1 MKHSS
6 VTLSQ
11 LYEYYEVAALVEG
24 ATKKKCRSAFKQ
36 LKATFRDIQAS
47 SLTVPMIGQY
57 QMHMKEAGLAVATVR
72 SYFAAASEVYSWGA
86 ENGLLAENPFA
97 AAKKMRAVRR
107 EVQILTADELE
118 DFLKAA
124 AEKDRRDPTA
134 KLRWYLLI
142 EIGSTSGLRAG
153 ELQNQRWEDIDLEA
167 GVIRVRYRPDLFGQ
181 HWQWGSKGKTDR
193 DVPLSQAAMDG
204 LHRLRE
210 IAPWRYPFLKRVTC
224 ERLLKRV
231 GSIPEATRKQPYT
244 NFYRELRQIKALA
257 DLRRKA
263 RGLPPIKNG
272 GLHILR
278 KTAITGWVRHGAT
291 MPDIQDVAGHRS
303 FQTTRDAYI
312 AVLRSEAV
320 EKTNSLIMNRSCYFV
335 LGP

>member
-1 MKHSS
+1 MLKHSS
-6 VTLSQ
+6 VTFSQ

-36 LKATFRDIQAS
+36 LKAAVGDIQAA
-47 SLTVPMIGQY
+47 SLTVPLIGQY
-57 QMHMKEAGLAVATVR
+57 QLHMKEGDLSVATIR
-72 SYFAAASEVYSWGA
+72 SYFAASSQVYSWGV

-97 AAKKMRAVRR
+97 AAKKMRPVKR
-107 EVQILTADELE
+107 EVQILTDDEVE
-118 DFLKAA
+118 DFCKAA
-124 AEKDRRDPTA
+124 AEKDRQDPTA

-224 ERLLKRV
+224 ERLLKQV
-231 GSIPEATRKQPYT
+231 GTIPEATRKQPYC

-257 DLRRKA
+257 DLYRKA

-272 GLHILR
+272 GLHVLR
-278 KTAITGWVRHGAT
+278 KTAITNWVRHGT
-291 MPDIQDVAGHRS
+291 SMPNAQYGAGHMS
-303 FQTTRDAYI
+303 QQTTRDYYI

-320 EKTNSLIMNRSCYFV
+320 ESIRAAITK
-335 LGP
+335 

>member
-11 LYEYYEVAALVEG
+11 LYEYYEVAALVED

-36 LKATFRDIQAS
+36 LRATCQDIQAS

-57 QMHMKEAGLAVATVR
+57 QLAMKNSGLSVATIR
-72 SYFAAASEVYSWGA
+72 SYFAAASEVYSWGV
-86 ENGLLAENPFA
+86 ENGLLVENPFIA
-97 AAKKMRAVRR
+97 SKKMRAVKR
-107 EVQILTADELE
+107 EVQILTADELD
-118 DFLKAA
+118 DFSKAA
-124 AEKDRRDPTA
+124 AEKNRQDPTA
-134 KLRWYLLI
+134 QLRWYLFV

-153 ELQNQRWEDIDLEA
+153 EIQNLRWEDIDLEA
-167 GVIRVRYRPDLFGQ
+167 GVVRVRYRPEAYGQ

-204 LHRLRE
+204 LYRLRE
-210 IAPWRYPFLKRVTC
+210 IVSWRYPFLKRVRC
-224 ERLLKRV
+224 ERLLTRV
-231 GSIPEATRKQPYT
+231 ASLPEAVRKQPYC

-272 GLHILR
+272 GLHVLR
-278 KTAITGWVRHGAT
+278 KTAITNWVRHGVS
-291 MPDIQDVAGHRS
+291 MPNAQYGAGHLS
-303 FQTTRDAYI
+303 DQTTKQFYI
-312 AVLRSEAV
+312 ALLRSEAV
-320 EKTNSLIMNRSCYFV
+320 DSIRATISK
-335 LGP
+335 